1 MLAKPSY
8 GLGRFF
14 CAYAFENDMFTA
26 LSRIRNLIVSKVSL
40 AFIEMLRSD
49 SPWENKMRNRHQH
62 SAVARTIL
70 QVSHRNTVWLA
81 STALFVGIALFAG
94 KAFADGHV
102 TVSHAYNEYGD
113 IKYPADFA
121 HLEYVNPDA
130 PTGGEISISA
140 NGTFDSMNPF
150 ATLEGTPGS
159 LSSIVWE
166 RLMTTT
172 ADEVGTYYCLVC
184 ETLEYPDDNSY
195 VIFNL
200 RKNVTFS
207 DGKPMTAEDV
217 IFTHALM
224 REQSTPSFAQAIS
237 ELVETYEALDDYTVK
252 FTFAEDAPVRG
263 RIGQMAN
270 ALVMQKAWFEE
281 TGARLDESDLI
292 VSPGTAEYMTG
303 SIDPGRQIIYE
314 RNPNY
319 WGADLPINVGQ
330 GNFDSIRIE
339 YFADTSAAF
348 EAFKAGEFTFR
359 RENSSI
365 NWATSYDFPAI
376 EKEWVIRK
384 ELADGALPA
393 ATGFVFNLRDPKFA
407 DRRVRQA
414 IGLVYNFTWTNDN
427 LQYGLF
433 QQRESFW
440 QNDRLKADG
449 LPTGRELEILES
461 LGDMIDP
468 EILTTEASLPHTSG
482 DRPLDRGNLRAA
494 LALMAEA
501 GWVTGDDG
509 LLRDTSGKTLDV
521 EFLET
526 RQSFDRI
533 INPYIENLK
542 RLGVNITYN
551 RVDPA
556 QYQARTQ
563 ENDFEMI
570 FGYWVN
576 GLQEGTGFSQKFG
589 CEDKDDVFN
598 SAGYCSEAIDALGD
612 QIAAA
617 GDYAEMAALVKAADR
632 IMRHEYFIVPVW
644 YLGKNWTAY
653 FDMFEH
659 PEELPEFGLGHLD
672 YWWFNAEKYE
682 ALKMAGALR

>member
-1 MLAKPSY
+1 MQ
-8 GLGRFF
+8 
-14 CAYAFENDMFTA
+14 
-26 LSRIRNLIVSKVSL
+26 
-40 AFIEMLRSD
+40 
-49 SPWENKMRNRHQH
+49 NRHQNR
-62 SAVARTIL
+62 AVARTKQDTRAKTAMWMSGTAIL
-70 QVSHRNTVWLA
+70 
-81 STALFVGIALFAG
+81 VGMSLLAG

-121 HLEYVNPDA
+121 HLDYVNPEA
-130 PTGGEISISA
+130 PLGGEISVSSS
-140 NGTFDSMNPF
+140 GTFDSMNPF
-150 ATLEGTPGS
+150 ATLEGTPGALAS
-159 LSSIVWE
+159 AVWE

-172 ADEVGTYYCLVC
+172 SDEVGTYYCLVC

-200 RKNVTFS
+200 RKDVTFS
-207 DGKPMTAEDV
+207 DGKPMTAADV
-217 IFTHALM
+217 IFTHELM
-224 REQSTPSFAQAIS
+224 RTQSTPSFQQGITA
-237 ELVETYEALDDYTVK
+237 LVESYEALDDYTVK
-252 FTFAEDAPVRG
+252 FTFAEDAPARG

-281 TGARLDESDLI
+281 TGARLDQSSLE
-292 VSPGTAEYMTG
+292 VSPGTSEYMTG

-314 RNPNY
+314 RNPDY
-319 WGADLPINVGQ
+319 WGKDLPINVGR

-376 EKEWVIRK
+376 ENEWVTRK
-384 ELADGALPA
+384 ELEDGTLPA

-440 QNDRLKADG
+440 ENDRLKAAG
-449 LPTGRELEILES
+449 LPEGRELEILEA
-461 LGDMIDP
+461 LGDKIDP
-468 EILTTEASLPHTSG
+468 EILTTEAVVPHTSG

-494 LALMAEA
+494 LALMEEA
-501 GWVTGDDG
+501 GYTTGDDG
-509 LLRDTSGKTLDV
+509 LLIDADGNTLDV

-542 RLGVNITYN
+542 RLGVNVTYN

-563 ENDFEMI
+563 DNDFEMI

-576 GLQEGTGFSQKFG
+576 GLQEGTGFSQKYG
-589 CEDKDDVFN
+589 CEDKEDVFN
-598 SAGYCSEAIDALGD
+598 PAGYCSEAIDELGE

-617 GDYAEMAALVKAADR
+617 EDYDEMAALVRAADR

-644 YLGKNWTAY
+644 YLGKNWVAY

-659 PEELPEFGLGHLD
+659 PENLPEFGLGHLD
-672 YWWFNAEKYE
+672 YWWFNDEKYQ
-682 ALKMAGALR
+682 ALKTAGALR

>member
-1 MLAKPSY
+1 MQ
-8 GLGRFF
+8 
-14 CAYAFENDMFTA
+14 
-26 LSRIRNLIVSKVSL
+26 
-40 AFIEMLRSD
+40 
-49 SPWENKMRNRHQH
+49 NRHQNR
-62 SAVARTIL
+62 AVARTKQDTRAKTAMWMSGTAIL
-70 QVSHRNTVWLA
+70 
-81 STALFVGIALFAG
+81 VGMSLLAG

-121 HLEYVNPDA
+121 HLDYVNPDA
-130 PTGGEISISA
+130 PLGGEISVSSS
-140 NGTFDSMNPF
+140 GTFDSMNPF
-150 ATLEGTPGS
+150 ATLEGTPGALAS
-159 LSSIVWE
+159 AVWE

-172 ADEVGTYYCLVC
+172 SDEVGTYYCLVC

-200 RKNVTFS
+200 RKDVTFS
-207 DGKPMTAEDV
+207 DGKPMTAADV
-217 IFTHALM
+217 IFTHELM
-224 REQSTPSFAQAIS
+224 RTQSTPSFQQGITA
-237 ELVETYEALDDYTVK
+237 LVESYEALDDYTVK
-252 FTFAEDAPVRG
+252 FTFAEDAPARG

-281 TGARLDESDLI
+281 TGARLDQSSLE
-292 VSPGTAEYMTG
+292 VSPGTSEYMTG

-314 RNPNY
+314 RNPDY
-319 WGADLPINVGQ
+319 WGKDLPINVGR

-376 EKEWVIRK
+376 ENEWVTRK
-384 ELADGALPA
+384 ELEDGTLPA

-440 QNDRLKADG
+440 ENDRLKAAG
-449 LPTGRELEILES
+449 LPEGRELEILES
-461 LGDMIDP
+461 LGDKIDP
-468 EILTTEASLPHTSG
+468 EILTTEAVVPHTSG

-494 LALMAEA
+494 LALMEEA
-501 GWVTGDDG
+501 GYTTGDDG
-509 LLRDTSGKTLDV
+509 LLVDADGNTLDV

-542 RLGVNITYN
+542 RLGVNVTYN

-563 ENDFEMI
+563 DNDFEMI

-576 GLQEGTGFSQKFG
+576 GLQEGTGFSQKYG
-589 CEDKDDVFN
+589 CEDKEDVFN
-598 SAGYCSEAIDALGD
+598 PAGYCSEAIDALGE

-617 GDYAEMAALVKAADR
+617 EDYDEMAALVRAADR

-644 YLGKNWTAY
+644 YLGKNWVAY

-659 PEELPEFGLGHLD
+659 PENLPEFGLGHLD
-672 YWWFNAEKYE
+672 YWWFNDEKYQ
-682 ALKMAGALR
+682 ALKTAGALR

>member
-1 MLAKPSY
+1 MQ
-8 GLGRFF
+8 
-14 CAYAFENDMFTA
+14 
-26 LSRIRNLIVSKVSL
+26 
-40 AFIEMLRSD
+40 
-49 SPWENKMRNRHQH
+49 NRHQNR
-62 SAVARTIL
+62 AVARTKQDTRAKTAMWMSGTAIL
-70 QVSHRNTVWLA
+70 
-81 STALFVGIALFAG
+81 VGMSLLAG

-121 HLEYVNPDA
+121 HLDYVNPDA
-130 PTGGEISISA
+130 PLGGEISVSSS
-140 NGTFDSMNPF
+140 GTFDSMNPF
-150 ATLEGTPGS
+150 ATLEGTPGALAS
-159 LSSIVWE
+159 AVWE

-172 ADEVGTYYCLVC
+172 SDEVGTYYCLVC

-200 RKNVTFS
+200 RKDVTFS
-207 DGKPMTAEDV
+207 DGKPMTAADV
-217 IFTHALM
+217 IFTHELM
-224 REQSTPSFAQAIS
+224 RTQSTPSFQQGITA
-237 ELVETYEALDDYTVK
+237 LVESYEALDDYTVK
-252 FTFAEDAPVRG
+252 FTFAEDAPARG

-281 TGARLDESDLI
+281 TGARLDQSSLE
-292 VSPGTAEYMTG
+292 VSPGTSEYMTG

-314 RNPNY
+314 RNPDY
-319 WGADLPINVGQ
+319 WGKDLPINVGR

-376 EKEWVIRK
+376 ENEWVTRK
-384 ELADGALPA
+384 ELEDGTLPA

-440 QNDRLKADG
+440 ENDRLKAAG
-449 LPTGRELEILES
+449 LPEGRELEILEA
-461 LGDMIDP
+461 LGDKIDP
-468 EILTTEASLPHTSG
+468 EILTTEAVVPHTSG

-494 LALMAEA
+494 LALMEEA
-501 GWVTGDDG
+501 GYTTGDDG
-509 LLRDTSGKTLDV
+509 LLVDADGNTLDV

-542 RLGVNITYN
+542 RLGVNVTYN

-563 ENDFEMI
+563 DNDFEMI

-576 GLQEGTGFSQKFG
+576 GLQEGTGFSQKYG
-589 CEDKDDVFN
+589 CEDKEDVFN
-598 SAGYCSEAIDALGD
+598 PAGYCSEAIDELGE

-617 GDYAEMAALVKAADR
+617 EDYDEMAALVRAADR

-644 YLGKNWTAY
+644 YLGKNWVAY

-659 PEELPEFGLGHLD
+659 PENLPEFGLGHLD
-672 YWWFNAEKYE
+672 YWWFNDEKYQ
-682 ALKMAGALR
+682 ALKTAGALR

>member
-1 MLAKPSY
+1 MQ
-8 GLGRFF
+8 
-14 CAYAFENDMFTA
+14 
-26 LSRIRNLIVSKVSL
+26 
-40 AFIEMLRSD
+40 
-49 SPWENKMRNRHQH
+49 NRHQNR
-62 SAVARTIL
+62 AVARTKQDTRAKTAMWMSGTAIL
-70 QVSHRNTVWLA
+70 
-81 STALFVGIALFAG
+81 VGMSLLAG

-121 HLEYVNPDA
+121 HLDYVNPDA
-130 PTGGEISISA
+130 PLGGEISVSSS
-140 NGTFDSMNPF
+140 GTFDSMNPF
-150 ATLEGTPGS
+150 ATLEGTPGALAS
-159 LSSIVWE
+159 AVWE

-172 ADEVGTYYCLVC
+172 SDEVGTYYCLVC

-200 RKNVTFS
+200 RKDVTFS
-207 DGKPMTAEDV
+207 DGKPMTAADV
-217 IFTHALM
+217 IFTHELM
-224 REQSTPSFAQAIS
+224 RTQSTPSFQQGITA
-237 ELVETYEALDDYTVK
+237 LVESYEALDDYTVK
-252 FTFAEDAPVRG
+252 FTFAEDAPARG

-281 TGARLDESDLI
+281 TGARLDQSSLE
-292 VSPGTAEYMTG
+292 VSPGTSEYMTG

-314 RNPNY
+314 RNPDY
-319 WGADLPINVGQ
+319 WGKDLPINVGR

-376 EKEWVIRK
+376 ENEWVTRK
-384 ELADGALPA
+384 ELEDGTLPA

-440 QNDRLKADG
+440 ENDRLKAAG
-449 LPTGRELEILES
+449 LPEGRELEILEA
-461 LGDMIDP
+461 LGDKIDP
-468 EILTTEASLPHTSG
+468 EILTTEAVVPHTSG

-494 LALMAEA
+494 LALMEEA
-501 GWVTGDDG
+501 GYTTGDDG
-509 LLRDTSGKTLDV
+509 LLIDADGNTLDV

-542 RLGVNITYN
+542 RLGVNVTYN

-563 ENDFEMI
+563 DNDFEMI

-576 GLQEGTGFSQKFG
+576 GLQEGTGFSQKYG
-589 CEDKDDVFN
+589 CEDKEDVFN
-598 SAGYCSEAIDALGD
+598 PAGYCSEAIDELGE

-617 GDYAEMAALVKAADR
+617 EDYDEMAALVRAADR

-644 YLGKNWTAY
+644 YLGKNWVAY

-659 PEELPEFGLGHLD
+659 PENLPEFGLGHLD
-672 YWWFNAEKYE
+672 YWWFNDEKYQ
-682 ALKMAGALR
+682 ALKTAGALR

>member
-1 MLAKPSY
+1 MQ
-8 GLGRFF
+8 
-14 CAYAFENDMFTA
+14 
-26 LSRIRNLIVSKVSL
+26 
-40 AFIEMLRSD
+40 
-49 SPWENKMRNRHQH
+49 NRHQNH
-62 SAVARTIL
+62 AIARTHDVTASRKAVWMSGTAIL
-70 QVSHRNTVWLA
+70 
-81 STALFVGIALFAG
+81 VGMMLLAG
-94 KAFADGHV
+94 KAFAQDNV

-121 HLEYVNPDA
+121 HLDYVNPDA
-130 PTGGEISISA
+130 PLGGEISISA
-140 NGTFDSMNPF
+140 SGTFDSMNPF
-150 ATLEGTPGS
+150 ATLEGTPGA

-166 RLMTTT
+166 RLMTATS
-172 ADEVGTYYCLVC
+172 DEVGTMYCLVC
-184 ETLEYPDDNSY
+184 ETLEYPDDQSW

-200 RKNVTFS
+200 RKDVAFS
-207 DGKPMTAEDV
+207 DGRPMTAEDV
-217 IFTHALM
+217 IFTHELM
-224 REQSTPSFAQAIS
+224 REQSTPSFRQGIVA
-237 ELVETYEALDDYTVK
+237 LVDTYEALDDYTVK
-252 FTFAEDAPVRG
+252 FTFNPDAPTRG
-263 RIGQMAN
+263 RIIQMAN

-281 TGARLDESDLI
+281 TGARMDQSGLEA
-292 VSPGTAEYMTG
+292 SPGTAEYVTA
-303 SIDPGRQIIYE
+303 SVDPGRQIIYE
-314 RNPNY
+314 RNADY
-319 WGADLPINVGQ
+319 WGKDLPINVGR

-359 RENSSI
+359 TETSSI

-376 EKEWVIRK
+376 ENEWVVRQ
-384 ELADGALPA
+384 EFEDGTLPA

-440 QNDRLKADG
+440 ENDRLKAAG
-449 LPTGRELEILES
+449 LPTGRELEILEA
-461 LGDMIDP
+461 LGDKIDP
-468 EILTTEASLPHTSG
+468 EILTTEAVMPHRSG

-494 LALMAEA
+494 LALMEEA

-509 LLRDTSGKTLDV
+509 LLRNADGKTLDV

-563 ENDFEMI
+563 DNDFEML

-598 SAGYCSEAIDALGD
+598 PAGYCSEAIDAIGD

-617 GDYAEMAALVKAADR
+617 DDYDEMAALVRAADR
-632 IMRHEYFIVPVW
+632 IMRHEYFIVPIW
-644 YLGKNWTAY
+644 YLGKNWAAY
-653 FDMFEH
+653 FDMYEH
-659 PEELPEFGLGHLD
+659 PENLPEFGLGHLD
-672 YWWFNAEKYE
+672 YWWFNDEKFE
-682 ALKMAGALR
+682 ALKSAGALR

>member
-1 MLAKPSY
+1 MQ
-8 GLGRFF
+8 
-14 CAYAFENDMFTA
+14 
-26 LSRIRNLIVSKVSL
+26 
-40 AFIEMLRSD
+40 
-49 SPWENKMRNRHQH
+49 NRHQNR
-62 SAVARTIL
+62 AVARTKQDTRAKTAMWMSGTAIL
-70 QVSHRNTVWLA
+70 VGMSLLA
-81 STALFVGIALFAG
+81 GQ
-94 KAFADGHV
+94 AFADGHV

-121 HLEYVNPDA
+121 NLDYVNPDA
-130 PTGGEISISA
+130 PLGGEISVSSS
-140 NGTFDSMNPF
+140 GTFDSMNPF
-150 ATLEGTPGS
+150 ATLEGTPGALAS
-159 LSSIVWE
+159 AVWE

-172 ADEVGTYYCLVC
+172 SDEVGTYYCLVC

-200 RKNVTFS
+200 RKDVTFS
-207 DGKPMTAEDV
+207 DGKPMTAADV
-217 IFTHALM
+217 IFTHELM
-224 REQSTPSFAQAIS
+224 RTQSTPSFQQGITA
-237 ELVETYEALDDYTVK
+237 LVESYEALDDYTVK
-252 FTFAEDAPVRG
+252 FTFAEDAPARG

-281 TGARLDESDLI
+281 TGARLDQSSLE
-292 VSPGTAEYMTG
+292 VSPGTSEYMTG

-314 RNPNY
+314 RNPDY
-319 WGADLPINVGQ
+319 WGKDLPINVGR

-376 EKEWVIRK
+376 ENEWVTRK
-384 ELADGALPA
+384 ELEDGTLPA

-440 QNDRLKADG
+440 ENDRLKAAG
-449 LPTGRELEILES
+449 LPEGRELEILEA
-461 LGDMIDP
+461 LGDKIDP
-468 EILTTEASLPHTSG
+468 EILTTEAVVPHTSG

-494 LALMAEA
+494 LALMEEA
-501 GWVTGDDG
+501 GYTTGDDG
-509 LLRDTSGKTLDV
+509 LLVDADGNTLDV

-542 RLGVNITYN
+542 RLGVNVTYN

-563 ENDFEMI
+563 DNDFEMI

-576 GLQEGTGFSQKFG
+576 GLQEGTGFSQKYG
-589 CEDKDDVFN
+589 CEDKEDVFN
-598 SAGYCSEAIDALGD
+598 PAGYCSEAIDALGE

-617 GDYAEMAALVKAADR
+617 EDYDEMAALVRAADR

-644 YLGKNWTAY
+644 YLGKNWVAY

-659 PEELPEFGLGHLD
+659 PENLPEFGLGHLD
-672 YWWFNAEKYE
+672 YWWFNDEKYQ
-682 ALKMAGALR
+682 ALKTAGALR